1 MKKRVFIGSSSEAK
15 DVVDEIER
23 LLNSEY
29 EVFRWDISF
38 SLNKSTLDN
47 LICNAAKTDVAIFV
61 GTADDIVI
69 PENEER
75 RNREGEKIKNRDNV
89 VFEFG
94 LFLGMLGRADCVYM
108 TDKESDVM
116 SDMDGITRVIFDRQ
130 NYKEDLPRAIKII
143 LGHFNTTTNKEV
155 SLFPSV
161 SLASSYFVN
170 FIKPLWMHYLHNG
183 NKLQTKKQNQY
194 DNCEIVVVIPERI
207 TGNIDANK
215 QLLFSNK
222 GVEKLEIDCI
232 GRLRNIDVIYNK
244 EENVL
249 KIYDMPTVLSSLE
262 HSIKNILPEGD
273 LDYSRI
279 LAREKDRFIEA
290 LLEFAKKEHNIMKI
304 SIISETTFEQEVVA
318 HPKKNGFAAKIA
330 FLGNK
335 HSY

>member
-15 DVVDEIER
+15 YVVDEIER

-94 LFLGMLGRADCVYM
+94 LFLGMLGRTDCVYM

-170 FIKPLWMHYLHNG
+170 FIKPLWNHYLNNG
-183 NKLQTKKQNQY
+183 NALQIQSKKYFNK
-194 DNCEIVVVIPERI
+194 CELVVVIPDQI
-207 TGNIDANK
+207 TGDINAK
-215 QLLFSNK
+215 EQLLFASTGIQNY
-222 GVEKLEIDCI
+222 EINCI
-232 GRLRNIDVIYNK
+232 GRPRHIKGAYFDQDQTFKIYN
-244 EENVL
+244 V
-249 KIYDMPTVLSSLE
+249 PTILSSLE

-273 LDYSRI
+273 HDYSRI
-279 LAREKDRFIEA
+279 IEREKCRFAES
-290 LLEFAKKEHNIMKI
+290 LLEYAKKEHHIFKV
-304 SIISETTFEQEVVA
+304 SIISESQFIEERKSIPTHKSFT
-318 HPKKNGFAAKIA
+318 PKIS
-330 FLGNK
+330 FLGNN
-335 HSY
+335 HHY